1 MSEEK
6 IKGKVKWYS
15 IRKGFGFITPTS
27 DNAPTEEDIFF
38 HQTSIVSDV
47 KNKFLETD
55 YEVEF
60 EVYTDEAGK
69 YKSKNV
75 TKPGGDACEIP
86 ERKNNRRRGKGGKG
100 AADGTDE
107 DGAKAEGEDGEKD
120 DEGEKKEDD
129 KKEDAKKNGQNNKNN
144 NRGHGRN
151 NRGKDGDAERK
162 EGESGDDAKKPAGGG
177 GRKPRKRFDDDIT
190 IEVKNKMKEK
200 KLDMR
205 QTSLLLVLD
214 KSRLKFGPDGYAA
227 LCHADGIM
235 AEGSFACD
243 EEGKVTLTWK
253 NMLKF
258 TDGDWK
264 PEDPIAN
271 TSSGVLVGSFSWTDD
286 NIEGLKK
293 IETPESVWG
302 EDKTDPADALQSNNF
317 QMRKNFLSKA
327 PANPRNRRR
336 PRPRGGR
343 KGGANNNSNGKAE
356 DGKVEDGNTE
366 DGKKEEGKKE
376 DVEKEDVKKEVAKE
390 EDVKKEDV
398 KTEDAKTE
406 DVKTEDAKTESGK
419 TEEAKTEAKT
429 ENGTADEAA
438 TES

>member
-15 IRKGFGFITPTS
+15 IRKGFGFITPSS
-27 DNAPTEEDIFF
+27 DNAPTQEDIFF

-47 KNKFLETD
+47 KNKFLEAD

-60 EVYTDEAGK
+60 EVYTDEEGK

-75 TKPGGDACEIP
+75 TKPGGGACDIP

-100 AADGTDE
+100 AADATGD
-107 DGAKAEGEDGEKD
+107 DGARADGEKEEKKD
-120 DEGEKKEDD
+120 TDGEKKEAD
-129 KKEDAKKNGQNNKNN
+129 KKEDSKKNGQSNKNN
-144 NRGHGRN
+144 NKGRGRN
-151 NRGKDGDAERK
+151 NRGKDADATAEK
-162 EGESGDDAKKPAGGG
+162 EGESGDDTKKPAAGGAK
-177 GRKPRKRFDDDIT
+177 KPRKRFDDDIT
-190 IEVKNKMKEK
+190 AEVKTKMKEK

-205 QTSLLLVLD
+205 QTSLLLVMD

-227 LCHADGIM
+227 LCHADGIL

-243 EEGKVTLTWK
+243 AEGKVTLTWK

-271 TSSGVLVGSFSWTDD
+271 TSSGVLVGSFSWTDV
-286 NIEGLKK
+286 NVEGLKK

-302 EDKTDPADALQSNNF
+302 DDKTDPAGALQTNNF

-336 PRPRGGR
+336 PRNRGGK
-343 KGGANNNSNGKAE
+343 KGGVNNNSNGKA
-356 DGKVEDGNTE
+356 DDAKKE
-366 DGKKEEGKKE
+366 DGKKENGKKQE
-376 DVEKEDVKKEVAKE
+376 AGKKDNGKTTEVA
-390 EDVKKEDV
+390 
-398 KTEDAKTE
+398 A
-406 DVKTEDAKTESGK
+406 ES
-419 TEEAKTEAKT
+419 
-429 ENGTADEAA
+429 
-438 TES
+438 

>member
-15 IRKGFGFITPTS
+15 IRKGFGFITPSS
-27 DNAPTEEDIFF
+27 DNAPTKEDIFF

-47 KNKFLETD
+47 KNKFLEAD

-60 EVYTDEAGK
+60 EVYTDEEGK

-75 TKPGGDACEIP
+75 TKPGGGACDIP
-86 ERKNNRRRGKGGKG
+86 ERKNNRRRGKGGKTS
-100 AADGTDE
+100 ADATGE
-107 DGAKAEGEDGEKD
+107 AEADGEKEEKKED
-120 DEGEKKEDD
+120 NGEKKE
-129 KKEDAKKNGQNNKNN
+129 AGKKNGQNKNN
-144 NRGHGRN
+144 NKGRGRN
-151 NRGKDGDAERK
+151 NKGKDADATAEK
-162 EGESGDDAKKPAGGG
+162 EGESGDDTKPAAGGAK
-177 GRKPRKRFDDDIT
+177 KPRKRFDDDIT
-190 IEVKNKMKEK
+190 AEVKNKMKEK

-205 QTSLLLVLD
+205 QTSLLLVMD

-227 LCHADGIM
+227 LCHADGIL

-243 EEGKVTLTWK
+243 AEGKVTLTWK

-258 TDGDWK
+258 IDGDWK

-302 EDKTDPADALQSNNF
+302 DDKTDPADALQRNNF

-336 PRPRGGR
+336 PRNRGGK
-343 KGGANNNSNGKAE
+343 KGGANNNSNGKTN
-356 DGKVEDGNTE
+356 DTKKQ
-366 DGKKEEGKKE
+366 DGKKENGEKEEAGKKE
-376 DVEKEDVKKEVAKE
+376 N
-390 EDVKKEDV
+390 
-398 KTEDAKTE
+398 
-406 DVKTEDAKTESGK
+406 GK
-419 TEEAKTEAKT
+419 TAE
-429 ENGTADEAA
+429 TAAG
-438 TES
+438 S